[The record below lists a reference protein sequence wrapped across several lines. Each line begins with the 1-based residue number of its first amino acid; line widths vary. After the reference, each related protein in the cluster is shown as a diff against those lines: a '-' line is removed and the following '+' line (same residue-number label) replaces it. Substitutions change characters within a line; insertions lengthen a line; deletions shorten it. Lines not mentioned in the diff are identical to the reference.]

1 MNIQENKSRLS
12 KPKQKRGLTLISSL
26 ILIVLVAIALIPL
39 LRALSI
45 SLFVSGEIESN
56 IIALNLAQGK
66 LEEIRSLP
74 YENISSEAKSQV
86 PKYPRFQRE
95 VIVTTPQT
103 NLKDIEV
110 VVYWDLSGGAQQNV
124 SFETYAANF

>member
-1 MNIQENKSRLS
+1 MNIQANKSGLS

-26 ILIVLVAIALIPL
+26 ILIVLVAIALVPL

-45 SLFVSGEIESN
+45 SLFVSGETESF
-56 IIALNLAQGK
+56 
-66 LEEIRSLP
+66 P

-86 PKYPRFQRE
+86 PNYPSFQRE
-95 VIVTTPQT
+95 VIVNTPQP
-103 NLKDIEV
+103 NLKDITV
-110 VVYWDLSGGAQQNV
+110 IVYWDLSGGVEQSV

>member
-1 MNIQENKSRLS
+1 MS

-26 ILIVLVAIALIPL
+26 ILIVLVAIALVPL

-45 SLFVSGEIESN
+45 SLFVSGETESN
-56 IIALNLAQGK
+56 IMALNLAQGK
-66 LEEIRSLP
+66 LEEIRSFP

-86 PKYPRFQRE
+86 PNYPSFQRE
-95 VIVTTPQT
+95 VIVNTPQP
-103 NLKDIEV
+103 NLKDITV
-110 VVYWDLSGGAQQNV
+110 IVYWDLSGGVEQSV